1 MQRSCSGSH
10 TIENLKK
17 AIKAEIP
24 EVVVGTRD
32 DSCVVSIVQKSGP
45 NSINPIALCDVVLK
59 QYHYK
64 FASLQNPE
72 FFNQVR
78 VNGGAVSWPGDI
90 DLAPDA
96 MHEAIRKSGEW
107 VLR

>member
-1 MQRSCSGSH
+1 MYCDVNQ
-10 TIENLKK
+10 
-17 AIKAEIP
+17 IKVVDP
-24 EVVVGTRD
+24 LQLEVVFADRTRGRMAFQPAHLTG
-32 DSCVVSIVQKSGP
+32 V
-45 NSINPIALCDVVLK
+45 
-59 QYHYK
+59 
-64 FASLQNPE
+64 FASLQNPD

-96 MHEAIRKSGEW
+96 MHEAICKSGEW